1 MELRHSAGIRKSTKR
16 KFDSIEATERL
27 PRALKRLSLHN
38 PGICTCCYLFKCLIT
53 DILPELNGPKLDV
66 PAEDPSKAAKP
77 KQPPRTLD
85 NDSMQLDN
93 TTNKV
98 YIYNLDDELSDSD
111 SSSDESKLVFLPDI
125 EKRLRTSRIP
135 PSILANSEGE
145 LAGRNLHTDL
155 VLYNVPSSL
164 SVPED
169 RDSVRKAII
178 ETRARAREKQ
188 RRDLEKERTAPLNL
202 TNLTNGFTE
211 VKPPINLLI
220 PTMDM
225 ATTAGPSVEESAYD
239 PDAMDID

>member
-1 MELRHSAGIRKSTKR
+1 MDLRQAADGRIRKR
-16 KFDSIEATERL
+16 KADSYDTNERL
-27 PRALKRLSLHN
+27 HKVSKKLSQLN
-38 PGICTCCYLFKCLIT
+38 LGTCIYFYLNKYSFT
-53 DILPELNGPKLDV
+53 DTLPELNGQKLDV
-66 PAEDPSKAAKP
+66 PVENPSKAPRP
-77 KQPPRTLD
+77 KLPSRPPD

-93 TTNKV
+93 TANKV

-111 SSSDESKLVFLPDI
+111 SSSDENKLIFLPDI
-125 EKRLRTSRIP
+125 EKRLRNTRIP
-135 PSILANSEGE
+135 PRVLANSEGE

-188 RRDLEKERTAPLNL
+188 RRDQERARTAY
-202 TNLTNGFTE
+202 TDLTNGFTE
-211 VKPPINLLI
+211 PKPPSGLI
-220 PTMDM
+220 SDLNNVAPAPLPSME
-225 ATTAGPSVEESAYD
+225 ATEED